1 MKPDPELAE
10 DIKPVTPEPR
20 NSMDFQ
26 HFLLLEM
33 PQIFRQ
39 TAEVHAGRRIE
50 DHESLAMES
59 ISFVITE
66 SISKA
71 FQQWESSGHSVP
83 RHMSPSSLVPSSS
96 VNTSPGLPID
106 TPVMR
111 SFVSEPAIV
120 YASDPAQPTIDDFWP
135 AQGPAI
141 GFPLEMAGLPSHGD
155 NPGFVEQQPTFPPV
169 TNGYNF
175 QMPGYDSGHGHGVE
189 YECQPWV

>member
-1 MKPDPELAE
+1 MKLDPELAE
-10 DIKPVTPEPR
+10 DIKPVAPESR

-66 SISKA
+66 AINKA

-83 RHMSPSSLVPSSS
+83 RHLSPSSFVPESS
-96 VNTSPGLPID
+96 VNTSPSLPID
-106 TPVMR
+106 TPIMA
-111 SFVSEPAIV
+111 SFVSEPTT
-120 YASDPAQPTIDDFWP
+120 YASFSAQVTMDDFWP
-135 AQGPAI
+135 AQDPAI
-141 GFPLEMAGLPSHGD
+141 GFPLEMARLPSHGD
-155 NPGFVEQQPTFPPV
+155 DSGFVEQQPTFPPGA
-169 TNGYNF
+169 NGYNF
-175 QMPGYDSGHGHGVE
+175 QMPGFDSGYGHGAE
-189 YECQPWV
+189 YGCQPWL